1 VLSNVEGPSSLIASL
16 SMVAKLLEGQIDIAT
31 INGVRWGTQ
40 SVLVATMSHFP
51 ELKSEL
57 ELLGFG

>member
-1 VLSNVEGPSSLIASL
+1 
-16 SMVAKLLEGQIDIAT
+16 MVAKLLEGQIDIAA
-31 INGVRWGTQ
+31 INGVHWGTR